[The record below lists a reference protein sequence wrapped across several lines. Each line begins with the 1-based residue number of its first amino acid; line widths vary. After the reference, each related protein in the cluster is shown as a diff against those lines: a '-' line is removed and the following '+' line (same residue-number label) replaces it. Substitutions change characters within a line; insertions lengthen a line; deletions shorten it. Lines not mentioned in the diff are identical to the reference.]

1 MARSLRRAAVLPA
14 VALIILGIA
23 CGNSDS
29 GGSSTPA
36 PSGASPV
43 SSPGPAAAPTTVD
56 LGSLAEVTSYAG
68 RDAGD
73 LTNVSVTTALGDFN
87 DDGNIDALIGAPQ
100 ADGPGNE
107 REDAG
112 EAYVVFG
119 PLDESRNLGAGDA
132 DVTVFGAAAG
142 DGLGFTT
149 LAGDLSGDGVDDV
162 IIGAPGVTAGFDP
175 RTDQGRVYVFY
186 GNRNFGKD
194 PERDLT
200 EDIFDFTL
208 TGAEGFS
215 RLGHALAMGDFNDDG
230 VQDLVGGAPFAG
242 RKPGTP
248 PGGERTALGEV
259 YVIFGSEDLT
269 GEKNIARDEFDVLL
283 SGAIAYGQFG
293 ASVGA
298 GDVTGDGTDDI
309 VVGAYRAVDAE
320 GGTTGLAYLFKG
332 NSNLK
337 GRLSVQ
343 DVEQDA
349 TITGPALSSLGFPLA
364 VADFNGDEIADIA
377 LGAQLESAGLLDR
390 QGAVHIIFGSETF
403 GGDVDAGEAAN
414 TTITGSITG
423 ELFPSALGAADV
435 DGDGAADL
443 ITGSALAGA
452 ADRPGAGVV
461 HVFTKLGKGPKAL
474 DLSTDTAPT
483 TILGAAADDRLGGAV
498 AGGSLGDDV
507 RGLLLLA
514 AGAGAGNGDQNTGV
528 VYVVPVNR

>member
-1 MARSLRRAAVLPA
+1 LRS
-14 VALIILGIA
+14 G
-23 CGNSDS
+23 
-29 GGSSTPA
+29 T
-36 PSGASPV
+36 
-43 SSPGPAAAPTTVD
+43 
-56 LGSLAEVTSYAG
+56 EVTSYAA
-68 RDAGD
+68 RDGGD
-73 LTNVSVTTALGDFN
+73 LINVGATLALGDFN
-87 DDGNIDALIGAPQ
+87 DDGDMDALIGAPQ
-100 ADGPGNE
+100 GDGPGNK

-119 PLDESRNLGAGDA
+119 PLDESRELGAGGA

-142 DGLGFTT
+142 DGLGSST

-175 RTDQGRVYVFY
+175 RSDQGRVYVFY
-186 GNRNFGKD
+186 GNRDFGKD
-194 PERDLT
+194 AERDLT
-200 EDIFDFTL
+200 EDVFDFTV

-215 RLGHALAMGDFNDDG
+215 RLGHALAMGDVNGDS

-259 YVIFGSEDLT
+259 YVIFGSGDLT
-269 GEKNIARDEFDVLL
+269 GEMNIARDEFDVLL
-283 SGAIAYGQFG
+283 SGAIAFGQFG

-309 VVGAYRAVDAE
+309 VVGAYRAADDAQ
-320 GGTTGLAYLFKG
+320 GVGSGFAYLFEG
-332 NSNLK
+332 NSNLE

-343 DVEQDA
+343 DGDQDS
-349 TITGPALSSLGFPLA
+349 TITGPALSSLGYPLV
-364 VADFNGDEIADIA
+364 VADFDGDGTADIA

-390 QGAVHIIFGSETF
+390 QGAVHIVLGSETF
-403 GGDVDAGEAAN
+403 GGDVDAGEAA
-414 TTITGSITG
+414 TATITGSITG

-435 DGDGAADL
+435 DGDGTADL
-443 ITGSALAGA
+443 IAGSALAGA

-461 HVFTKLGKGPKAL
+461 YVFTSLGEEPKAL
-474 DLSTDTAPT
+474 DLSTDTAPI
-483 TILGAAADDRLGGAV
+483 TILGAASDDRVGGAV
-498 AGGSLGDDV
+498 AGGSLSGDA